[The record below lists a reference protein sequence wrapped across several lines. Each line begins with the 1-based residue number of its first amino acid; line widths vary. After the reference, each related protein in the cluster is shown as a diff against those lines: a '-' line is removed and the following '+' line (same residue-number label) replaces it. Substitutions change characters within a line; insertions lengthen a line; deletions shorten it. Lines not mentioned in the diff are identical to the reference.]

1 MAAHLLRLRL
11 DLLLGALRGDARHVT
26 RVLLA
31 LLALIVVVAGV
42 VIGTLRLQTAGVD
55 VAAAVTIVAGSALTL
70 GVFAAAFMGGIDDQL
85 DPRRFAVFGLS
96 PLSVAGSTFAAG
108 ILSLPVLALIVVAVA
123 VGRLWVGL
131 GASVALTIVAAVL
144 GALTCALTAKVA
156 LAFAGLVLPGRRSRE
171 LAGVFLV
178 AVLVV
183 VIPTALFFVSLEWNG
198 QVPSALREAVEVLS
212 VTPLGAAWAIPAAS
226 LSGSLT
232 GPLLVAIATV
242 LGLGALWVWLVH
254 RLLTTA
260 ERPVVARERG
270 GLGWFALTPSTPA
283 GGIAARS
290 LIYWLRDP
298 RYIVNLAIVPVVAV
312 VVIVPL
318 LIVGVPPAYVALI
331 PAPLMALFFGWIAHN
346 DLAYDSTALWM
357 HVASAVRGASDRIG
371 RLVPVLLVGLASLAV
386 VVPLTVSL
394 HGRWAILPAMAGV
407 CASLFLSGLGL
418 SSLASVVSP
427 YAVSRPGDSP
437 FQQPQRTHGGLS
449 QGVVLVGA
457 LVLSVPALWWG
468 WRAVAVDVDETWPA
482 LWAGLAIGLVVLII
496 GVVAGGAVFERR
508 GGRLMEFAES
518 T

>member
-1 MAAHLLRLRL
+1 
-11 DLLLGALRGDARHVT
+11 
-26 RVLLA
+26 
-31 LLALIVVVAGV
+31 
-42 VIGTLRLQTAGVD
+42 
-55 VAAAVTIVAGSALTL
+55 
-70 GVFAAAFMGGIDDQL
+70 
-85 DPRRFAVFGLS
+85 
-96 PLSVAGSTFAAG
+96 
-108 ILSLPVLALIVVAVA
+108 
-123 VGRLWVGL
+123 
-131 GASVALTIVAAVL
+131 
-144 GALTCALTAKVA
+144 
-156 LAFAGLVLPGRRSRE
+156 
-171 LAGVFLV
+171 
-178 AVLVV
+178 
-183 VIPTALFFVSLEWNG
+183 
-198 QVPSALREAVEVLS
+198 
-212 VTPLGAAWAIPAAS
+212 
-226 LSGSLT
+226 
-232 GPLLVAIATV
+232 
-242 LGLGALWVWLVH
+242 
-254 RLLTTA
+254 
-260 ERPVVARERG
+260 
-270 GLGWFALTPSTPA
+270 
-283 GGIAARS
+283 
-290 LIYWLRDP
+290 
-298 RYIVNLAIVPVVAV
+298 
-312 VVIVPL
+312 
-318 LIVGVPPAYVALI
+318 
-331 PAPLMALFFGWIAHN
+331 
-346 DLAYDSTALWM
+346 M